1 MNFFIIAFEAQHF
14 GAKQMRRF
22 IAHPSQLDSSC
33 SRSALHRK
41 PTAWMASVFL
51 VLGMGFGSAFAQSRV
66 GTQEALPMKD
76 FPSQCVSMCEPL
88 ARLYDAMDKRDRD
101 RFNFYGCGNFPERF
115 GAMHGTPMVNLKTRL
130 SRNDW
135 LKALTEAPQ
144 SRKDILTSNNP
155 VGVNNY
161 FAFGS
166 ELASCVIKEYILQSP
181 TQESQQRPRE
191 AQARAD
197 AQASVD
203 AQARADA
210 QRQAQPQAAAVNPLQ
225 SQTQESQQ
233 RARDVQVRADADAQ
247 RKGKRSHD
255 PAAEA
260 HQCITNDTK
269 SPGFGSLN
277 NSCPYKV
284 WYTFCNFR
292 PKKDSW
298 AEFHDCEKRFGLGAD
313 EVRANGRSATHV
325 KNTEYTYWFA
335 CKDPSWPVDTAYVP
349 GQGITGRCRDV
360 GK

>member
-1 MNFFIIAFEAQHF
+1 MLIPAFKSTA
-14 GAKQMRRF
+14 AT
-22 IAHPSQLDSSC
+22 S
-33 SRSALHRK
+33 LHRK
-41 PTAWMASVFL
+41 PTIWKAAAFL
-51 VLGMGFGSAFAQSRV
+51 VLGMGFGQGAWSACGAELDAAVSAIERRGFSGKNLLESHRKDEKNCFRETAAFPTFYRDRSEKNLSIFRDVLRKMENGDKELIKNNSVAEQRLLICQTEASLGPCGGSSKPGGSGLGIGPLQSQ
-66 GTQEALPMKD
+66 TQE
-76 FPSQCVSMCEPL
+76 
-88 ARLYDAMDKRDRD
+88 
-101 RFNFYGCGNFPERF
+101 
-115 GAMHGTPMVNLKTRL
+115 T
-130 SRNDW
+130 
-135 LKALTEAPQ
+135 
-144 SRKDILTSNNP
+144 
-155 VGVNNY
+155 
-161 FAFGS
+161 
-166 ELASCVIKEYILQSP
+166 
-181 TQESQQRPRE
+181 QQRARE
-191 AQARAD
+191 
-197 AQASVD
+197 

-210 QRQAQPQAAAVNPLQ
+210 QRQAQPQAAAANPHQ

-260 HQCITNDTK
+260 HECITNDTK

-277 NSCPYKV
+277 NSCAYKV

-325 KNTEYTYWFA
+325 KNTEYTYWYA